1 MQVLNIEPVEV
12 IMLAPIEDIFCEIDD
27 FCKDFYQDQTEYLL
41 PSSGRQRVRYCRM
54 SNSEIMTI
62 LILFHLSHYRT
73 FKDFYHECV
82 IKYLKPYFPD
92 LVSYNRFLELKSFVI
107 PILAMYMKHKS
118 GEETCMY
125 YIDSTTLKV
134 CRNQRI
140 HSHKVF
146 DKIAKRGKSSMGWF
160 FGFKLHLVI
169 NHKGEIMSFCLT
181 SGNVDDRKPMETLFK
196 NLKGTACGDKGYI
209 SKNKSKILFENG
221 LNFVTKTKANMK
233 KIVRSGF
240 EKYLLAQRSIVETVI
255 EQLKSICLIEHSRH
269 RKPDNF
275 LANTL
280 SALIAYTIK
289 PRKPSI
295 NQRSL
300 SNANNV
306 LTSG

>member
-1 MQVLNIEPVEV
+1 
-12 IMLAPIEDIFCEIDD
+12 MLAPIEDIFCDIDD
-27 FCKDFYQDQTEYLL
+27 YCKEFYQKQLEYLL
-41 PSSGRQRVRYCRM
+41 ANFNRKRLRLCRM
-54 SNSEIMTI
+54 SSSEIMTI

-82 IKYLKPYFPD
+82 IRHLKSYFPQ
-92 LVSYNRFLELKSFVI
+92 LVSYNRFLELKSYVI
-107 PILAMYMKHKS
+107 PILAVYMKHKS
-118 GEETCMY
+118 GAETGMY

-140 HSHKVF
+140 HRHKVF
-146 DKIAKRGKSSMGWF
+146 NKVASKGKSSMGWF

-181 SGNVDDRKPMETLFK
+181 PGNIDDRKPMETLFK

-209 SKNKSKILFENG
+209 SKSKAQTLFENG

-233 KIVRSGF
+233 KIVRSNF

-295 NQRSL
+295 KQRFLNDS
-300 SNANNV
+300 SRG
-306 LTSG
+306 LTSS

>member
-1 MQVLNIEPVEV
+1 
-12 IMLAPIEDIFCEIDD
+12 MLAPIEDIFCEIDD
-27 FCKDFYQDQTEYLL
+27 FCKEFYQEQTEYLL
-41 PSSGRQRVRYCRM
+41 PNLNRKRNRYCRM
-54 SNSEIMTI
+54 SSSEIMTI

-82 IKYLKPYFPD
+82 IRYLKSYFPD
-92 LVSYNRFLELKSFVI
+92 LVSYNRFLELKAFVI
-107 PILAMYMKHKS
+107 PILAIYMKHKS
-118 GEETCMY
+118 GTETGMY

-140 HSHKVF
+140 HRHKVF

-169 NHKGEIMSFCLT
+169 NHKGEVMSFCLT
-181 SGNVDDRKPMETLFK
+181 PGNVDDRKPMETLFK
-196 NLKGTACGDKGYI
+196 NLKGTACGDRGYI
-209 SKNKSKILFENG
+209 SKNKAQILFENG

-233 KIVRSGF
+233 KIVRSGY

-275 LANTL
+275 LANAL

-295 NQRSL
+295 NQRFL
-300 SNANNV
+300 MDNKHT
-306 LTSG
+306 LTSS

>member
-1 MQVLNIEPVEV
+1 
-12 IMLAPIEDIFCEIDD
+12 MLAPIEEIFCEIDD
-27 FCKDFYQDQTEYLL
+27 FCKEFYQNQTEYLL
-41 PSSGRQRVRYCRM
+41 PNMDRKRMRSCRM
-54 SNSEIMTI
+54 ASSEIITI

-73 FKDFYHECV
+73 FKAFYHESV
-82 IKYLKPYFPD
+82 IKYLAPYFPA

-107 PILAMYMKHKS
+107 PILAAYMKYKT
-118 GEETCMY
+118 GTETGTY

-140 HSHKVF
+140 HRHKVF
-146 DKIAKRGKSSMGWF
+146 DKIAKRGKNSMGWF

-169 NHKGEIMSFCLT
+169 NTRGEIMSFCLT
-181 SGNVDDRKPMETLFK
+181 PGNVDDRKPMENLLK

-209 SKNKSKILFENG
+209 SKSKTQALFERG
-221 LNFVTKTKANMK
+221 INFITKTKAKMK
-233 KIVRSGF
+233 EAVRSNF
-240 EKYLLAQRSIVETVI
+240 EKYVLSQRSVVETVI
-255 EQLKSICLIEHSRH
+255 EQLKSICQIEHSRH

-280 SALIAYTIK
+280 SALIAYTLK

-300 SNANNV
+300 TDYSYS
-306 LTSG
+306 LTSS

>member
-1 MQVLNIEPVEV
+1 
-12 IMLAPIEDIFCEIDD
+12 MLAPIEEIFCEIDD
-27 FCKDFYQDQTEYLL
+27 FCKEFYQDQTKYLL
-41 PSSGRQRVRYCRM
+41 SNLNRKRNRYCRM
-54 SNSEIMTI
+54 SSSEIMTI

-82 IKYLKPYFPD
+82 IKYWQSYFPD
-92 LVSYNRFLELKSFVI
+92 LVSYNRFLELKSFVV
-107 PILAMYMKHKS
+107 PILAVYMKYKS
-118 GEETCMY
+118 GAETGMY

-134 CRNQRI
+134 CHNQRI
-140 HSHKVF
+140 HRHKVF
-146 DKIAKRGKSSMGWF
+146 DNIAKRGKSSMGWF

-181 SGNVDDRKPMETLFK
+181 PGNIDDRKPMESLLK

-209 SKNKSKILFENG
+209 SKIKTQTLFEKG
-221 LNFVTKTKANMK
+221 LNFVTKTKANMQ
-233 KIVRSGF
+233 KIARTNL

-295 NQRSL
+295 NQRLLMNSK
-300 SNANNV
+300 
-306 LTSG
+306 

>member
-1 MQVLNIEPVEV
+1 
-12 IMLAPIEDIFCEIDD
+12 MLAPIEDIFCDIDD
-27 FCKDFYQDQTEYLL
+27 YCKEFYQKQSEYLL
-41 PSSGRQRVRYCRM
+41 ANFNRKRLRLCRM
-54 SNSEIMTI
+54 SSSEIMTI

-82 IKYLKPYFPD
+82 IRHLKSYFPQ
-92 LVSYNRFLELKSFVI
+92 LVSYNRFLELKSYVI
-107 PILAMYMKHKS
+107 PILAVYMKHKS
-118 GEETCMY
+118 GAETGMY

-140 HSHKVF
+140 HRHKVF
-146 DKIAKRGKSSMGWF
+146 NKVASKGKSSMGWF

-181 SGNVDDRKPMETLFK
+181 PGNIDDRKPMETLFK

-209 SKNKSKILFENG
+209 SKSKAQTLFENG

-233 KIVRSGF
+233 KIVRSNF

-295 NQRSL
+295 NQLFLNDSSRG
-300 SNANNV
+300 
-306 LTSG
+306 LTSS

>member
-1 MQVLNIEPVEV
+1 
-12 IMLAPIEDIFCEIDD
+12 MLAPIEDIFCEIDD
-27 FCKDFYQDQTEYLL
+27 FCKDYYQKNSQYLL
-41 PSSGRQRVRYCRM
+41 PSVNRKRIRHCRM
-54 SNSEIMTI
+54 SSSEVMTI

-82 IKYLKPYFPD
+82 IKYLKSYFPD
-92 LVSYNRFLELKSFVI
+92 LVSYNRFLELKSFII
-107 PILAMYMKHKS
+107 PILAMYMKCKS
-118 GEETCMY
+118 GAETGMY

-140 HSHKVF
+140 HRHKVF

-169 NHKGEIMSFCLT
+169 NHQGEIMSFCLT
-181 SGNVDDRKPMETLFK
+181 PGNVDDRKPMESLFK
-196 NLKGTACGDKGYI
+196 NLKGTACGDRGYI
-209 SKNKSKILFENG
+209 SKNKTQTLFDKG

-233 KIVRSGF
+233 KVARSGF

-280 SALIAYTIK
+280 AALIAYTLK

-295 NQRSL
+295 NQGFLADNTFS
-300 SNANNV
+300 
-306 LTSG
+306 LTSS

>member
-1 MQVLNIEPVEV
+1 
-12 IMLAPIEDIFCEIDD
+12 MLAPIEDIFCEIDD
-27 FCKDFYQDQTEYLL
+27 FCNKFYHNEQKYLL
-41 PSSGRQRVRYCRM
+41 PNLDRKRNRYCRM
-54 SNSEIMTI
+54 SSSEIMTI

-82 IKYLKPYFPD
+82 IRHLKCYFPD
-92 LVSYNRFLELKSFVI
+92 LLSYNRFLELKSFII
-107 PILAMYMKHKS
+107 PVLVVYMKHKS
-118 GEETCMY
+118 GTENVMY

-146 DKIAKRGKSSMGWF
+146 NKLAKRGKSSMGWF

-169 NHKGEIMSFCLT
+169 NTRGEIMSFCLT
-181 SGNVDDRKPMETLFK
+181 PGNVDDRKPMESLFK

-209 SKNKSKILFENG
+209 SKNKTQTLYEMG
-221 LNFVTKTKANMK
+221 LNFITKTKANMK
-233 KIVRSGF
+233 KIVRSNF

-280 SALIAYTIK
+280 SALIAYMIK

-295 NQRSL
+295 NQQFLGDNRYD
-300 SNANNV
+300 
-306 LTSG
+306 LTSS

>member
-1 MQVLNIEPVEV
+1 
-12 IMLAPIEDIFCEIDD
+12 MLAPIEEIFCEIDD
-27 FCKDFYQDQTEYLL
+27 FCKEFYQDQTKYLL
-41 PSSGRQRVRYCRM
+41 SNLNRKRNRYCRM
-54 SNSEIMTI
+54 SSSEIMTI

-82 IKYLKPYFPD
+82 IKYWQSYFPD
-92 LVSYNRFLELKSFVI
+92 LVSYNRFLELKSFVV
-107 PILAMYMKHKS
+107 PILAVYMKYKS
-118 GEETCMY
+118 GAETGMY

-134 CRNQRI
+134 CHNQRI
-140 HSHKVF
+140 HRHKVF
-146 DKIAKRGKSSMGWF
+146 DNIAKRGKSSMGWF

-181 SGNVDDRKPMETLFK
+181 PGNIDDRKPMESLLK
-196 NLKGTACGDKGYI
+196 NLKGTDCGDKGYI
-209 SKNKSKILFENG
+209 SKIKTQTLFEKG
-221 LNFVTKTKANMK
+221 LNFVTKTKANMQ
-233 KIVRSGF
+233 KIARTNF

-295 NQRSL
+295 NQRLLMNSK
-300 SNANNV
+300 
-306 LTSG
+306 

>member
-1 MQVLNIEPVEV
+1 
-12 IMLAPIEDIFCEIDD
+12 MLAPIEDIFCEIDD
-27 FCKDFYQDQTEYLL
+27 FCKDFYQKQSQCIL
-41 PSSGRQRVRYCRM
+41 PNPYRKRIRYCKM
-54 SNSEIMTI
+54 SSSEIITI
-62 LILFHLSHYRT
+62 LALFHLSHYRT
-73 FKDFYHECV
+73 FKDYYHECV
-82 IKYLKPYFPD
+82 IKYLKPYFPS
-92 LVSYNRFLELKSFVI
+92 LVSYNRFLELKSSVI
-107 PILAMYMKHKS
+107 MILAVYMKHKAGS
-118 GEETCMY
+118 ETGIY

-140 HSHKVF
+140 YRHKVF

-181 SGNVDDRKPMETLFK
+181 PGNVDDRAPMESLFK

-209 SKNKSKILFENG
+209 SKSKTQALFETG
-221 LNFVTKTKANMK
+221 LNFVTKIKANMK
-233 KIVRSGF
+233 KIVRSNF
-240 EKYLLAQRSIVETVI
+240 EKYILAQRAIIETVI

-295 NQRSL
+295 NQRFL
-300 SNANNV
+300 MDNMDA
-306 LTSG
+306 LTPS

>member
-1 MQVLNIEPVEV
+1 
-12 IMLAPIEDIFCEIDD
+12 MLAPIEEIFCEIDD
-27 FCKDFYQDQTEYLL
+27 FCKEYYQDQSEYLL
-41 PSSGRQRVRYCRM
+41 ANPKRERVRYCRM
-54 SNSEIMTI
+54 SSSEIMTI

-73 FKDFYHECV
+73 FKDFYQECV
-82 IKYLKPYFPD
+82 IKYMQSYFPD

-107 PILAMYMKHKS
+107 PILAIYMKYKYGS
-118 GEETCMY
+118 ETGMY

-140 HSHKVF
+140 YRHKVF

-169 NHKGEIMSFCLT
+169 NTLGEIMSFCLT
-181 SGNVDDRKPMETLFK
+181 PGNVDDRKPMASLFK
-196 NLKGTACGDKGYI
+196 NLKGTACGDRGYI
-209 SKNKSKILFENG
+209 SKSKTKTLFEKG
-221 LNFVTKTKANMK
+221 LNFITKTKANMK
-233 KIVRSGF
+233 RVVRTNF

-280 SALIAYTIK
+280 SALIAYTLK

-300 SNANNV
+300 INTKHKLMS
-306 LTSG
+306 S

>member
-1 MQVLNIEPVEV
+1 
-12 IMLAPIEDIFCEIDD
+12 MLAPIEEIFCEIDD
-27 FCKDFYQDQTEYLL
+27 FCKEFYQYQTKYVL
-41 PSSGRQRVRYCRM
+41 PNLNRKRNRYCRM
-54 SNSEIMTI
+54 SGSEIMTI

-82 IKYLKPYFPD
+82 IRHLQSYFPD
-92 LVSYNRFLELKSFVI
+92 LVSYNRFLELKSYII
-107 PILAMYMKHKS
+107 PILAVYMKYKS
-118 GEETCMY
+118 GTETGIY

-146 DKIAKRGKSSMGWF
+146 DKIATRGKSSMGWF

-181 SGNVDDRKPMETLFK
+181 PGNIDDRKPMESLLN
-196 NLKGTACGDKGYI
+196 NLKGIACGDKGYI
-209 SKNKSKILFENG
+209 SKNKTQTLFEKG

-233 KIVRSGF
+233 KIARTNI
-240 EKYLLAQRSIVETVI
+240 EKYLLGQRSIVETVI

-295 NQRSL
+295 NQRFLIDSTF
-300 SNANNV
+300 S
-306 LTSG
+306 LTSS

>member
-1 MQVLNIEPVEV
+1 
-12 IMLAPIEDIFCEIDD
+12 MLAPIEDIFCEIDD
-27 FCKDFYQDQTEYLL
+27 FCKDFHQKQSQYLL
-41 PSSGRQRVRYCRM
+41 PNPKRERIRHCRM
-54 SNSEIMTI
+54 SSSEIMTI

-82 IKYLKPYFPD
+82 IRYLKSYFPD

-107 PILAMYMKHKS
+107 PVLAVYMKHKS
-118 GEETCMY
+118 GDETSMY

-140 HSHKVF
+140 HRHKVF

-181 SGNVDDRKPMETLFK
+181 PGNVDDRKPMETLFK
-196 NLKGTACGDKGYI
+196 NLKGTACGDRGYI
-209 SKNKSKILFENG
+209 SKNKAQTLFEKG
-221 LNFVTKTKANMK
+221 LNLITKTKANMK
-233 KIVRSGF
+233 KITRSVF

-280 SALIAYTIK
+280 SALIAYTLK

-295 NQRSL
+295 NQRL
-300 SNANNV
+300 LTNKRLA
-306 LTSG
+306 LTSS